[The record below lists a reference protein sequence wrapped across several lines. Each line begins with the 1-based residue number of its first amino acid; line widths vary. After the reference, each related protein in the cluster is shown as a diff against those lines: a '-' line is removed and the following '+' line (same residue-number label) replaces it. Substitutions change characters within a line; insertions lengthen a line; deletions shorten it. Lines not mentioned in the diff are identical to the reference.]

1 MLLYM
6 LRTTLLR
13 IQNMSTKKKAVN
25 NPESGYE
32 FGKAAKQVARAASS
46 ELNKEHGGIDRS
58 KLFQQA
64 STTEEGLLEYEKYAV
79 EGLCEVITKGYTEVG
94 MGGLLRS
101 LLEIVHQCDAEAA
114 EAAKGGDDER
124 DSKARYAV
132 AKHLRMMTMM
142 SRPEYVGAIEMLAAQ
157 QAR

>member
-1 MLLYM
+1 
-6 LRTTLLR
+6 
-13 IQNMSTKKKAVN
+13 MSTKKKAVN
-25 NPESGYE
+25 NQDSGYVV
-32 FGKAAKQVARAASS
+32 GKAIEQLAHVGDA
-46 ELNKEHGGIDRS
+46 ELSKEHAGIERL
-58 KLFQQA
+58 KLFKQA

-79 EGLCEVITKGYTEVG
+79 EGLCEVITKGYSEVG

-101 LLEIVHQCDAEAA
+101 LLEIVEQCDAEAA

-142 SRPEYVGAIEMLAAQ
+142 SRPEVVGAMELLAAQ
-157 QAR
+157 QAA

>member
-1 MLLYM
+1 
-6 LRTTLLR
+6 
-13 IQNMSTKKKAVN
+13 MSTKKRAVN
-25 NPESGYE
+25 NQSSGYVV
-32 FGKAAKQVARAASS
+32 GKAIEQLARAGNAALSKEHAGTKRS
-46 ELNKEHGGIDRS
+46 ELLQKA
-58 KLFQQA
+58 K
-64 STTEEGLLEYEKYAV
+64 TTEEGLLEYEKYAV
-79 EGLCEVITKGYTEVG
+79 EGLCEVITKGYAEVG

-132 AKHLRMMTMM
+132 AQHLRMMTMM

-157 QAR
+157 QAV